1 MKTNKI
7 VSLLIASIMSVSF
20 LGCNKNDTTTT
31 TKKQATPVKSE
42 STLKVVAAIGHK
54 EEIFKAFESD
64 TGIKV
69 EFLDISSGE
78 VLSRARAQKGT
89 PVADAWFGGG
99 SDGFMAAGADGL
111 LEKYI
116 SEEAKTIPDKYKDKE
131 GYWTGMTLVT
141 AGLVV
146 NKDVCKEKNL
156 EIPQTWAELTD
167 PKYKDEI
174 LMPNPNISGTSYCII
189 STLLQNLGDEKGWK
203 YFEDLNKNIPYYPQ
217 RGGEPPQK
225 AIAGEVAIGISPLD
239 GEQIVKG
246 EKYNVANVFPSDGIP
261 WTPAPVAIFKDA
273 KNMDAAKKFV
283 DWSLS
288 KHGQEVIVKEC
299 PRFPTRP
306 DVATPEI
313 MKDVKEENLL
323 NIDLPKAGKDR
334 EEILKNWKEKIKK

>member
-1 MKTNKI
+1 MKLNKVGSLLMASLMS
-7 VSLLIASIMSVSF
+7 VSLL
-20 LGCNKNDTTTT
+20 GCTKTAEKQTTPSTT
-31 TKKQATPVKSE
+31 QST
-42 STLKVVAAIGHK
+42 TLKVVAAMGHK

-78 VLSRARAQKGT
+78 VLAKAKAQKGT
-89 PVADAWFGGG
+89 AVADVWFGGG
-99 SDGFMAAGADGL
+99 SDGFMAAATEGL

-116 SEEAKTIPDKYKDKE
+116 SKEAKTIPDKYKDSE

-146 NKDVCKEKNL
+146 NKDICKEKNL
-156 EIPQTWAELTD
+156 KIPQTWAELTD
-167 PKYKDEI
+167 PIYKNEI

-189 STLLQNLGDEKGWK
+189 STLLQTLGDEKGWK
-203 YFEDLNKNIPYYPQ
+203 YFEDLNKNIAYYPQ

-239 GEQIVKG
+239 GEQIAKG
-246 EKYNVANVFPSDGIP
+246 EKYNVANVFPTDGIP
-261 WTPAPVAIFKDA
+261 WTPAPVAIFKDS
-273 KNMDAAKKFV
+273 KNVDAAKKFV

-288 KHGQEVIVKEC
+288 KHGQEIIVTEC

-306 DVATPEI
+306 DVQTPEI
-313 MKDVKEENLL
+313 MKNVKKENLL
-323 NIDLPKAGKDR
+323 DIDLEKAGKDR
-334 EEILKNWKEKIKK
+334 DDILKTWKEKIKK